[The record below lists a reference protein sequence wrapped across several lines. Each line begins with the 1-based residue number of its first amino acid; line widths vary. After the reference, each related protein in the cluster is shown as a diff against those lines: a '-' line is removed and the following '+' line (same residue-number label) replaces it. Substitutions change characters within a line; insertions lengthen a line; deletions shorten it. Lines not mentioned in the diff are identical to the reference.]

1 MTDLSNLSNFIWG
14 TADLIRDTFKRGK
27 YQDVILP
34 FTVLRRIDCVL
45 EPTKDKVIEANARFG
60 ATLTDPSPQL
70 RRASGYAF
78 YNTSLYTFARL
89 LEDYPNLA
97 ANLRAYINGFSLNMR
112 EVIEKFDFENTIKH
126 LDDADLL
133 FQVMERFADI
143 DLHPDTVPNF
153 LMGSIFEELIRKF
166 NEALNEN
173 PGEHFTPRDVIFL
186 MVLITLAK
194 DPAALTEGIIRKIY
208 DPCCGTGGML
218 TTAKDEILKQNPA
231 AQVYIYG
238 QEVNP
243 ETFAIC
249 KSDLYMKNEAS
260 EDADRILFGS
270 TLSNDRHPQE
280 RFHHVYANPPY
291 GKDWKRDE
299 KAVKEEADKDKLG
312 RFEAGTP
319 RISDGQLLFLQHMLS
334 HMYDPEQDISHVAIV
349 MNGSPLF
356 TGDAGSGESEIRRW
370 ILENDWLEAI
380 IAIPEQLF
388 YNTGIATYIW
398 ILTNSKTDERK
409 GKVQLINVTD
419 KDFWEPMRKSL
430 GDKRRQI
437 SVDQA
442 LQTRDL
448 FTAYEDTEHSK
459 IFPSTAF
466 GYRKIIVER
475 PLRLNFQFSTERV
488 ERLRLQK
495 AFMDLAVSKK
505 KQPDERASEEQAGRR
520 LQDAIIAAL
529 SSPVTTL
536 VSDEAADVL
545 YKNRPDFERALN
557 DRLKAAGLQSQIT
570 QQVRKAIMTALSER
584 DETAEICYDKRGR
597 PEPDPDLR
605 DSENV
610 PLPEGDET
618 EFLYDFYAEK
628 VPLTESVYNHFQRE
642 VRPYVPDAWISQD
655 YCDEKDGHVGK
666 IGYEI
671 NFNRYFYKYQPPRPL
686 AEIEADLK
694 LVEQDIVRMLG
705 EVAG

>member
-1 MTDLSNLSNFIWG
+1 MADLSNLSNFIWG

-45 EPTKDKVIEANARFG
+45 EPTRDKVIEANARFG
-60 ATLTDPSPQL
+60 ATLADPSPQL
-70 RRASGYAF
+70 RKASGYAF

-97 ANLRAYINGFSLNMR
+97 ANLRAYINSFSPNMR
-112 EVIEKFDFENTIKH
+112 EVVEKFDFENTIKH

-153 LMGSIFEELIRKF
+153 MMGSIFEELIRKF

-194 DPAALTEGIIRKIY
+194 DPAALTAGIIRKIY

-249 KSDLYMKNEAS
+249 KSDLYMKNEAG
-260 EDADRILFGS
+260 EDAERILFGS

-280 RFHHVYANPPY
+280 RFHHIYANPPY

-299 KAVKEEADKDKLG
+299 KAVREEAEKDKLG

-319 RISDGQLLFLQHMLS
+319 RISDGQLLFLQHMLA
-334 HMYDPEQDISHVAIV
+334 HMYDPAQDVSHVAIV

-380 IAIPEQLF
+380 IALPEQLF

-398 ILTNSKTDERK
+398 ILTNRKIEVRK

-419 KDFWEPMRKSL
+419 LWEPMRKSQ
-430 GDKRRQI
+430 GDKRRLM
-437 SVDQA
+437 SATQA
-442 LQTRDL
+442 LQARDL
-448 FTAYEDTEHSK
+448 FTAYTESERSK

-475 PLRLNFQFSTERV
+475 PLRLNFQFSSERI
-488 ERLRLQK
+488 ERLRQQK
-495 AFMDLAVSKK
+495 AFADLASSKK
-505 KQPDERASEEQAGRR
+505 KQPEERAAEEQA
-520 LQDAIIAAL
+520 
-529 SSPVTTL
+529 
-536 VSDEAADVL
+536 
-545 YKNRPDFERALN
+545 
-557 DRLKAAGLQSQIT
+557 
-570 QQVRKAIMTALSER
+570 
-584 DETAEICYDKRGR
+584 
-597 PEPDPDLR
+597 
-605 DSENV
+605 
-610 PLPEGDET
+610 
-618 EFLYDFYAEK
+618 
-628 VPLTESVYNHFQRE
+628 
-642 VRPYVPDAWISQD
+642 
-655 YCDEKDGHVGK
+655 
-666 IGYEI
+666 
-671 NFNRYFYKYQPPRPL
+671 
-686 AEIEADLK
+686 
-694 LVEQDIVRMLG
+694 
-705 EVAG
+705 

>member
-45 EPTKDKVIEANARFG
+45 EPTKKQVTETNARFG
-60 ATLTDPSPQL
+60 ATLADPSPQL
-70 RRASGYAF
+70 RKASGYAF

-97 ANLRAYINGFSLNMR
+97 ANLRAYINGFSPNMR
-112 EVIEKFDFENTIKH
+112 EVVEKFDFENTIKH
-126 LDDADLL
+126 LDEADLL

-153 LMGSIFEELIRKF
+153 MMGSIFEELIRKF

-173 PGEHFTPRDVIFL
+173 PGEHFTPRDVIYL

-194 DPAALTEGIIRKIY
+194 DPAALTAGIIRKIY

-218 TTAKDEILKQNPA
+218 TTAKDAILKENPA
-231 AQVYIYG
+231 AQVFMYG

-249 KSDLYMKNEAS
+249 KSDLYMKSETG

-270 TLSNDRHPQE
+270 TLAHDRHPQE
-280 RFHHVYANPPY
+280 RFHHIYANPPY

-299 KAVKEEADKDKLG
+299 KAVREEAEKDKLG

-334 HMYDPEQDISHVAIV
+334 HMYDPNQDVSHVAIV

-380 IAIPEQLF
+380 VALPEQLF
-388 YNTGIATYIW
+388 YNTSIATYIW
-398 ILTNSKTDERK
+398 ILTNHKTTARK

-419 KDFWEPMRKSL
+419 LWEPMRKSQ
-430 GDKRRQI
+430 GDKRRLM
-437 SVDQA
+437 SVAQA
-442 LQTRDL
+442 LQARDL
-448 FTAYEDTEHSK
+448 FTEYTATERSK

-466 GYRKIIVER
+466 GYRKIIIER
-475 PLRLNFQFSTERV
+475 PLRLNFQFSSA
-488 ERLRLQK
+488 RLARLWQQK
-495 AFMDLAVSKK
+495 AFTDLALSKK
-505 KQPDERASEEQAGRR
+505 KQPEERAAEEQAGQRE
-520 LQDAIIAAL
+520 QNAIIAAL
-529 SSPVTTL
+529 SQPAITL
-536 VSDEAADVL
+536 VNTETAEIL
-545 YKNRPDFERALN
+545 YKNRPDFEQALH
-557 DRLKAAGLQSQIT
+557 DRLQAAGLQSRIT
-570 QQVRKAIMTALSER
+570 PQLRKAIIAALAER
-584 DETAEICYDKRGR
+584 DETAEICYDKQGR

-610 PLPEGDET
+610 PLPEGEET
-618 EFLYDFYAEK
+618 ESLYDFYAQQ
-628 VPLTESVYNHFQRE
+628 VSLTHSVHAYFERE
-642 VRPYVPDAWISQD
+642 VRPYVPDAWISAD
-655 YCDEKDGHVGK
+655 FRDEKDGRVGK

-694 LVEQDIVRMLG
+694 LIEQDIVNMLG
-705 EVAG
+705 EVVG